1 MMTHIAPFNIARL
14 PRILFGEGRVMDIPT
29 QVAAFGKRVLI
40 ITGSQSFRATAHW
53 QTLQQG
59 LREQAIT
66 WETFTVQGEPSPYII
81 DEAVRDYRKSGI
93 EISMVLAAAACW
105 TQLKPLPA
113 YYRIATPSW
122 II

>member
-1 MMTHIAPFNIARL
+1 MWRETVTKMMAKP
-14 PRILFGEGRVMDIPT
+14 RVMDIPT

-66 WETFTVQGEPSPYII
+66 WETFTVQGETSPDIV

-93 EISMVLAAAACW
+93 EIVLA
-105 TQLKPLPA
+105 
-113 YYRIATPSW
+113 
-122 II
+122 